1 MKLYCIDEHFGID
14 ALKLAE
20 KAVPKPGHKQ
30 VLVRM
35 KAASVNYRDILMIE
49 GKYNPRLHK
58 PRVPF
63 SDGAGE
69 VIELGPEASRWK
81 VGDRVL
87 STFFQQWPS
96 GRISPEA
103 AKSALGGEIDGVMA
117 EYVLF
122 AEDGLVSI
130 PEHLSYEEGATLPC
144 TGVTA
149 WHALNAG
156 GLTCGDTVLTLGT
169 GGVSVFAVQLATA
182 AGAQVIGT
190 SGSDAKLAR
199 LGQMGVAF
207 GINYRTFQDWD
218 KKVLELTHGKGVDR
232 VIEVGGAGTL
242 GKSMKAVRIG
252 GHISLIG
259 VLTGQT
265 GEVNPLPAVMKS
277 IRIQGIFV
285 GSKAMFEALNRA
297 MAAHQIKPVIDRV
310 FPFGEVREA
319 LHYQQS
325 QAHFGK
331 VVVRFS

>member
-1 MKLYCIDEHFGID
+1 MKLYCIDQDFGID
-14 ALKLAE
+14 ALKMVE
-20 KAVPKPGHKQ
+20 KEVPRPGHKQ

-35 KAASVNYRDILMIE
+35 KAASVNYRDLLMIA
-49 GKYNPRLHK
+49 GKYNPRLQR

-69 VIELGPEASRWK
+69 VVDVGPEATRWK
-81 VGDRVL
+81 IGDRVL
-87 STFFQQWPS
+87 GTFFQQWHAGP
-96 GRISPEA
+96 ITPEA

-122 AEDGLVSI
+122 SEDGLVSV
-130 PEHLSYEEGATLPC
+130 PDHLSYEEGATLPC
-144 TGVTA
+144 VGVTA
-149 WHALNAG
+149 WNALTVG
-156 GLTCGDTVLTLGT
+156 GLACGDTVLTLGT
-169 GGVSVFAVQLATA
+169 GGVSVFAVQLAKA
-182 AGAQVIGT
+182 WGARVIGT

-199 LGQMGVAF
+199 LSQLGVAA
-207 GINYRTFQDWD
+207 GINYRALPDWD
-218 KKVLELTHGKGVDR
+218 KKVLDLTDGAGVDR

-285 GSKAMFEALNRA
+285 GSREMFAALNRA
-297 MAAHQIKPVIDRV
+297 LTEHQIKPVIDRI
-310 FPFGEVREA
+310 FAFEEVREA
-319 LHYQQS
+319 LHYQES

-331 VVVRFS
+331 VVIRM

>member
-1 MKLYCIDEHFGID
+1 MKLYCIDDQFGID
-14 ALKLAE
+14 ALKLVE
-20 KAVPKPGHKQ
+20 KEVPKPGHKQ

-35 KAASVNYRDILMIE
+35 KAASVNYRDILMIA
-49 GKYNPRLHK
+49 GKYNSRLQR

-69 VIELGPEASRWK
+69 VIEVGPDATRWK

-96 GRISPEA
+96 GRITPEA
-103 AKSALGGEIDGVMA
+103 AHSALGGEIDGVMA

-122 AEDGLVSI
+122 SQDGLVPI

-149 WHALNAG
+149 WHALTVG

-182 AGAQVIGT
+182 TGAKVIGT
-190 SGSDAKLAR
+190 SSSEAKLAR
-199 LGQMGVAF
+199 LSQMGVAF
-207 GINYRTFQDWD
+207 GINYRTFPDWD
-218 KKVLELTHGKGVDR
+218 KKVLECTDGKGVDR

-242 GKSMKAVRIG
+242 SKSMKAVRIG

-285 GSKAMFEALNRA
+285 GSKAMFMALNRA
-297 MAAHQIKPVIDRV
+297 LTAHQIKPVIDRV
-310 FPFGEVREA
+310 FSFDEVREA
-319 LHYQQS
+319 LHYQES

-331 VVVRFS
+331 VVISFS

>member
-14 ALKLAE
+14 ALKLVE
-20 KAVPKPGHKQ
+20 KEIPKPGHKQ

-35 KAASVNYRDILMIE
+35 KAASVNYRDLLMIA
-49 GKYNPRLHK
+49 GKYNPRLQR
-58 PRVPF
+58 PRIPF

-69 VIELGPEASRWK
+69 VVDMGPEATRWK

-87 STFFQQWPS
+87 GTFFQQWHS
-96 GRISPEA
+96 GRITPEA
-103 AKSALGGEIDGVMA
+103 ANSALGGEIDGVMA

-122 AEDGLVSI
+122 PEDGMVSI
-130 PEHLSYEEGATLPC
+130 PGHLSYEEGATLPC
-144 TGVTA
+144 VGVTA
-149 WHALNAG
+149 WHALTVG
-156 GLTCGDTVLTLGT
+156 GLACGDTVLTLGT
-169 GGVSVFAVQLATA
+169 GGVSVFAAQLA
-182 AGAQVIGT
+182 GASGAIVIGT

-199 LGQMGVAF
+199 LSELGVAF
-207 GINYRTFQDWD
+207 GINYRTFPDWD
-218 KKVLELTHGKGVDR
+218 KKVAELTDGRGVDR

-259 VLTGQT
+259 VLSGQT

-297 MAAHQIKPVIDRV
+297 MNAHRIKPVIDRV
-310 FPFGEVREA
+310 FAFDEVREA
-319 LHYQQS
+319 LRYQES

-331 VVVRFS
+331 VVIRF